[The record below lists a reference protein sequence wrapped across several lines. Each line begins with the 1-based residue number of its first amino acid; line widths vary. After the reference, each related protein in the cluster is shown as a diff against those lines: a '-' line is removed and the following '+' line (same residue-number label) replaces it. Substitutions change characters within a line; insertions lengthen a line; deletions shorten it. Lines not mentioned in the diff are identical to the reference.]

1 MENQIITP
9 KKTIFSGI
17 QPSGTLTLGNYIGAL
32 RNFTLLQDEYNCIY
46 CVVDMHAITVR
57 QNPADLRR
65 RCLELAATYIACG
78 LDPKKNIIY
87 CQSHVSGHAELAWIL
102 NCFTYMGELQRMT
115 QYKDKAAKH
124 ADNINAGLFTYPVLM
139 AADILLYQAD
149 LVPVGE
155 DQRQHVELTRDI
167 AQRFNG
173 VYSNTFVLPEAFIP
187 KMGARI
193 MSLGNPDNK
202 MSKSDPDGC
211 VYLLDKPEE
220 IRRKFKRAV
229 TDSETAVR
237 FDKENKPGVSN
248 LLTIYCAATGKTL
261 EEAEAEFAGQGYGVF
276 KPAVADAVIELLRP
290 IREESERLMADK
302 AYLES
307 IYREGA
313 QRAQYLANKTLSKVQ
328 RKVGFAAR

>member
-1 MENQIITP
+1 M
-9 KKTIFSGI
+9 
-17 QPSGTLTLGNYIGAL
+17 
-32 RNFTLLQDEYNCIY
+32 
-46 CVVDMHAITVR
+46 R
-57 QNPADLRR
+57 QVPAELRR
-65 RCLELAATYIACG
+65 HTLVQLAAYIASG
-78 LDPKKNIIY
+78 LDPEKNVLFV
-87 CQSHVSGHAELAWIL
+87 QSHVPAHAQLGWVL
-102 NCFTYMGELQRMT
+102 DCYTMFGELSRMT
-115 QYKDKAAKH
+115 QFKDKSAKN
-124 ADNINAGLFTYPVLM
+124 ADNINAGLFTYPALM

-155 DQRQHVELTRDI
+155 DQRQHAELTRDI

-173 VYSNTFVLPEAFIP
+173 VYSDTFTLPEAFIP
-187 KMGARI
+187 QMGARI

-220 IRRKFKRAV
+220 IQRKFKRAV

-248 LLTIYCAATGKTL
+248 LLTIYCAATGKTMA
-261 EEAEAEFAGQGYGVF
+261 EAEEEFAGQGYGVF
-276 KPAVADAVIELLRP
+276 KPAVADAVVELLRP

-302 AYLES
+302 TYLES

-313 QRAQYLANKTLSKVQ
+313 QRAQYLASKTLAKVQ